1 MNAIKCIEG
10 ASMSQQKQGVLFAAG
25 AYLMWGLIPLYWK
38 QVQNVSSLE
47 ILAGRVIWSF
57 VFTALFVLLIKQRKE
72 LMEDIKSL
80 WGRQAQFWSLFI
92 ASLVISVNW
101 GVYIWAVNNEQL
113 LQASLGY
120 YINPLISVLF
130 GLIIFKEKLS
140 GATIVAVMIAAI
152 GVGYQA
158 ILGGTIPWVS
168 LTLALSFSIY
178 GVLKKKIPLDATR
191 GLAIETLFILPIAI
205 IGYIYLMQ
213 TTDIAF
219 LQVDMKTNLFLIG
232 SGIITALPL
241 VLFAKGAQ
249 KIPLYLLGFVQFLSP
264 TMSLVIGIF
273 VYKEPFTMT
282 ELFTFSCIW
291 LAVLIFSA
299 GKLIEVRKRKMI

>member
-1 MNAIKCIEG
+1 
-10 ASMSQQKQGVLFAAG
+10 MSEQKQGILFAAG

-38 QVQNVSSLE
+38 QVQHVSSLE

-57 VFTALFVLLIKQRKE
+57 IFTAAFILIIKQRKH
-72 LMEDIKSL
+72 LLADIKVL
-80 WGRQAQFWSLFI
+80 WGKQLQFWLLFV
-92 ASLVISVNW
+92 ASLIISLNW
-101 GVYIWAVNNEQL
+101 GVYIWAVNNDHL

-130 GLIIFKEKLS
+130 GLLFFKEKLS
-140 GATIVAVMIAAI
+140 AATITAVVIAAI

-158 ILGGTIPWVS
+158 ILGGSIPWVS
-168 LTLALSFSIY
+168 LTLALTFAFY
-178 GVLKKKIPLDATR
+178 GVIKKKIPLDATR

-205 IGYIYLMQ
+205 VGYIYLMQ

-219 LQVDMKTNLFLIG
+219 LNVDLKTNLFLIG

-249 KIPLYLLGFVQFLSP
+249 KIPLYLMGFIQFLSP

-273 VYKEPFTMT
+273 VFKEPFTMT

-299 GKLIEVRKRKMI
+299 SKFIEARKRHAI

>member
-1 MNAIKCIEG
+1 
-10 ASMSQQKQGVLFAAG
+10 MSEQKQGILFAAG

-38 QVQNVSSLE
+38 QVQHVSSLE

-57 VFTALFVLLIKQRKE
+57 IFTAAFILIIKQRKH
-72 LMEDIKSL
+72 LLADIKVL
-80 WGRQAQFWSLFI
+80 WGKQLQFWLLFV
-92 ASLVISVNW
+92 ASLIISLNW
-101 GVYIWAVNNEQL
+101 GVYIWAVNNDHL

-130 GLIIFKEKLS
+130 GLLFFKEKLS
-140 GATIVAVMIAAI
+140 AATITAVVIAAI

-158 ILGGTIPWVS
+158 ILGGSIPWVS
-168 LTLALSFSIY
+168 LTLAFTFAFY
-178 GVLKKKIPLDATR
+178 GVIKKKIPLDATR

-205 IGYIYLMQ
+205 VGYIYLMQ

-219 LQVDMKTNLFLIG
+219 LNVDLKTNLFLIG

-249 KIPLYLLGFVQFLSP
+249 KIPLYLMGFIQFLSP

-273 VYKEPFTMT
+273 VFKEPFTMT

-299 GKLIEVRKRKMI
+299 SKFIEARKRHAI

>member
-1 MNAIKCIEG
+1 
-10 ASMSQQKQGVLFAAG
+10 MSEQKQGVLFAAG
-25 AYLMWGLIPLYWK
+25 AYLMWGIIPLYWK
-38 QVQNVSSLE
+38 QVQHVSSLE

-72 LMEDIKSL
+72 LLEDIKTL
-80 WGRQAQFWSLFI
+80 WSRQAQFWSLFI
-92 ASLVISVNW
+92 ASLVVSVNW
-101 GVYIWAVNNEQL
+101 GVYIWAVNNDQL

-120 YINPLISVLF
+120 YINPLISVIF
-130 GLIIFKEKLS
+130 GMVIFKEKLS
-140 GATIVAVMIAAI
+140 GATIVAVIIAAI

-205 IGYIYLMQ
+205 VGYIYLMQ

-249 KIPLYLLGFVQFLSP
+249 KIPLYLMGFIQFLSP
-264 TMSLVIGIF
+264 TMSLIIGIF
-273 VYKEPFTMT
+273 IFKEPFTMT
-282 ELFTFSCIW
+282 EMFTFGCIW

-299 GKLIEVRKRKMI
+299 AKLVEAKKRQAI

>member
-1 MNAIKCIEG
+1 
-10 ASMSQQKQGVLFAAG
+10 MSEQKQGILFAAG

-38 QVQNVSSLE
+38 QVQHVSSLE

-57 VFTALFVLLIKQRKE
+57 LFTAAFILIIKQRKH
-72 LMEDIKSL
+72 LLADIKAL
-80 WGRQAQFWSLFI
+80 WGKQLQFWLLFV
-92 ASLVISVNW
+92 ASLIISVNW
-101 GVYIWAVNNEQL
+101 GVYIWAVNNDHL

-130 GLIIFKEKLS
+130 GLLFFKESLS
-140 GATIVAVMIAAI
+140 KATVIAVVIAGI

-158 ILGGTIPWVS
+158 ILGGSIPWVS
-168 LTLALSFSIY
+168 LTLALSFAFY
-178 GVLKKKIPLDATR
+178 GVIKKKIPLDATR

-205 IGYIYLMQ
+205 VGYVYLMQ

-219 LQVDMKTNLFLIG
+219 SNVDLKTNLFLIG
-232 SGIITALPL
+232 SGIVTALPL

-249 KIPLYLLGFVQFLSP
+249 KIPLYLMGFIQFLSP

-273 VYKEPFTMT
+273 IFKEPFTMT

-299 GKLIEVRKRKMI
+299 SKFIEARKRHAI

>member
-1 MNAIKCIEG
+1 
-10 ASMSQQKQGVLFAAG
+10 MSEQKQGILFAAG
-25 AYLMWGLIPLYWK
+25 AYLMWGMIPLYWK
-38 QVQNVSSLE
+38 QVQHVSSLE

-57 VFTALFVLLIKQRKE
+57 IFTAAFILIIKQSKHLLADIKVLWGKQLQFWLLFV
-72 LMEDIKSL
+72 
-80 WGRQAQFWSLFI
+80 
-92 ASLVISVNW
+92 ASLIISLNW
-101 GVYIWAVNNEQL
+101 GVYIWAVNNDHL

-130 GLIIFKEKLS
+130 GLLFFKEKLS
-140 GATIVAVMIAAI
+140 AATITAVVIAAI

-158 ILGGTIPWVS
+158 ILGGSIPWVS
-168 LTLALSFSIY
+168 LTLALTFAFY
-178 GVLKKKIPLDATR
+178 GVIKKKIPLDATR

-205 IGYIYLMQ
+205 VGYIYLMQ

-219 LQVDMKTNLFLIG
+219 LNVDLKTNLFLIG

-249 KIPLYLLGFVQFLSP
+249 KIPLYLMGFIQFLSP

-273 VYKEPFTMT
+273 VFKEPFTMT

-299 GKLIEVRKRKMI
+299 SKFIEARKRHAI

>member
-1 MNAIKCIEG
+1 
-10 ASMSQQKQGVLFAAG
+10 MSEQKQGILFSLG

-38 QVQNVSSLE
+38 QVQHVSSLE

-57 VFTALFVLLIKQRKE
+57 LFTAAFILIIKQRKH
-72 LMEDIKSL
+72 LLADIKAL
-80 WGRQAQFWSLFI
+80 WGKQLQFWLLFI
-92 ASLVISVNW
+92 ASLIISVNW
-101 GVYIWAVNNEQL
+101 GIYIWAVNNDHL

-130 GLIIFKEKLS
+130 GLLFFKESLS
-140 GATIVAVMIAAI
+140 KATVIAVVIAAI

-158 ILGGTIPWVS
+158 ILSGSIPWVS
-168 LTLALSFSIY
+168 LTLALSFAFY
-178 GVLKKKIPLDATR
+178 GVIKKKIPLDATR

-205 IGYIYLMQ
+205 VGYVYLMQ

-219 LQVDMKTNLFLIG
+219 LEMDLKTNLFLIG

-249 KIPLYLLGFVQFLSP
+249 KIPLYLMGFIQFLSP

-273 VYKEPFTMT
+273 IFKEPFTMT
-282 ELFTFSCIW
+282 ELFTFGCIW
-291 LAVLIFSA
+291 LAVIIFSA
-299 GKLIEVRKRKMI
+299 SKFIEARKRHSI

>member
-1 MNAIKCIEG
+1 
-10 ASMSQQKQGVLFAAG
+10 MSEQKQGILFAAG

-38 QVQNVSSLE
+38 QVQHVSSLE

-57 VFTALFVLLIKQRKE
+57 IFTAAFILIIKQSKHLLADIKVLWGKQLQFWLLFV
-72 LMEDIKSL
+72 
-80 WGRQAQFWSLFI
+80 
-92 ASLVISVNW
+92 ASLIISLNW
-101 GVYIWAVNNEQL
+101 GVYIWAVNNDHL

-130 GLIIFKEKLS
+130 GLLFFKEKLS
-140 GATIVAVMIAAI
+140 AATITAVVIAAI

-158 ILGGTIPWVS
+158 ILGGSIPWVS
-168 LTLALSFSIY
+168 LTLALTFAFY
-178 GVLKKKIPLDATR
+178 GVIKKKIPLDATR

-205 IGYIYLMQ
+205 VGYIYLMQ

-219 LQVDMKTNLFLIG
+219 LNVDLKTNLFLIG

-249 KIPLYLLGFVQFLSP
+249 KIPLYLMGFIQFLSP

-273 VYKEPFTMT
+273 VFKEPFTMT

-299 GKLIEVRKRKMI
+299 SKFIEARKRHAI

>member
-1 MNAIKCIEG
+1 MSSIIFIEG
-10 ASMSQQKQGVLFAAG
+10 ASMSEQKQGVLFAAG
-25 AYLMWGLIPLYWK
+25 AYLMWGIIPLYWK
-38 QVQNVSSLE
+38 QVQHVSSLE

-72 LMEDIKSL
+72 LMEDIKTL

-101 GVYIWAVNNEQL
+101 GVYIWAVNNDHL

-130 GLIIFKEKLS
+130 GLLFFKEKLS
-140 GATIVAVMIAAI
+140 GATIVAVIIAAI

-178 GVLKKKIPLDATR
+178 GVLKKKISLDATR

-205 IGYIYLMQ
+205 VGYIYLMQ

-249 KIPLYLLGFVQFLSP
+249 KIPLYLMGFIQFLSP
-264 TMSLVIGIF
+264 TMSLIIGIF
-273 VYKEPFTMT
+273 IFKEPFTMT
-282 ELFTFSCIW
+282 EMFTFGCIW

-299 GKLIEVRKRKMI
+299 AKLVEAKKRHAI

>member
-1 MNAIKCIEG
+1 
-10 ASMSQQKQGVLFAAG
+10 MSEQKQGILFAAG

-38 QVQNVSSLE
+38 QVQHVSSLE

-57 VFTALFVLLIKQRKE
+57 IFTAAFILIIKQSKHLLADIKELWASQLQFWLLFV
-72 LMEDIKSL
+72 
-80 WGRQAQFWSLFI
+80 
-92 ASLVISVNW
+92 ASLIISLNW
-101 GVYIWAVNNEQL
+101 GVYIWAVNNDHL

-130 GLIIFKEKLS
+130 GLLFFKESLS
-140 GATIVAVMIAAI
+140 KATVIAVVIAAI

-158 ILGGTIPWVS
+158 ILGGSIPWVS
-168 LTLALSFSIY
+168 LTLALSFAFY
-178 GVLKKKIPLDATR
+178 GVIKKKIPLDATR

-205 IGYIYLMQ
+205 VGYMYLMQ

-219 LQVDMKTNLFLIG
+219 SNVDLKTNLFLIG
-232 SGIITALPL
+232 SGIVTALPL

-249 KIPLYLLGFVQFLSP
+249 KIPLYLMGFIQFLSP

-273 VYKEPFTMT
+273 IFKEPFTMT

-291 LAVLIFSA
+291 LAVIIFSA
-299 GKLIEVRKRKMI
+299 SKFIEARKRHAF

>member
-1 MNAIKCIEG
+1 
-10 ASMSQQKQGVLFAAG
+10 MSEQKQGVLFAAG

-38 QVQNVSSLE
+38 QVQYVSSLE

-57 VFTALFVLLIKQRKE
+57 IFTALFILIIKQRKH
-72 LMEDIKSL
+72 LIEDIKTL
-80 WGRQAQFWSLFI
+80 WTRQLQFWLLFV
-92 ASLVISVNW
+92 ASLIISVNW
-101 GVYIWAVNNEQL
+101 GVYIWAVNNDHL

-130 GLIIFKEKLS
+130 GLIFFKEKLS
-140 GATIVAVMIAAI
+140 GATILAVIIAAI

-168 LTLALSFSIY
+168 LTLALTFAFY
-178 GVLKKKIPLDATR
+178 GVLKKKIPMDATR

-205 IGYIYLMQ
+205 VGYIYLMQ

-219 LQVDMKTNLFLIG
+219 LHVDMKTNLFLIG

-249 KIPLYLLGFVQFLSP
+249 KIPLYLMGFIQFLSP
-264 TMSLVIGIF
+264 TMSLIIGIF
-273 VYKEPFTMT
+273 VFKEPFTMT
-282 ELFTFSCIW
+282 ELFTFGCIW
-291 LAVLIFSA
+291 LAVMIFSA
-299 GKLIEVRKRKMI
+299 EKLIEARKRQAI

>member
-1 MNAIKCIEG
+1 
-10 ASMSQQKQGVLFAAG
+10 MSEQKQGILFAAG

-38 QVQNVSSLE
+38 QVQHVSSLE

-57 VFTALFVLLIKQRKE
+57 LFTAAFILIIKQRKH
-72 LMEDIKSL
+72 LLADIKAL
-80 WGRQAQFWSLFI
+80 WGKQLQFWLLFV
-92 ASLVISVNW
+92 ASLIISLNW
-101 GVYIWAVNNEQL
+101 GVYIWAVNNDHL

-120 YINPLISVLF
+120 YMNPLISVVF
-130 GLIIFKEKLS
+130 GLLFFKESLS
-140 GATIVAVMIAAI
+140 KATVIAVVIAAI

-158 ILGGTIPWVS
+158 ILGGSIPWVS
-168 LTLALSFSIY
+168 LTLALSFAFY
-178 GVLKKKIPLDATR
+178 GVIKKKIPLDATR

-205 IGYIYLMQ
+205 VGYVYLMQ

-219 LQVDMKTNLFLIG
+219 SNVDLKTNLFLIG
-232 SGIITALPL
+232 SGIVTALPL

-249 KIPLYLLGFVQFLSP
+249 KIPLYLMGFIQFLSP

-273 VYKEPFTMT
+273 IFKEPFTMT

-299 GKLIEVRKRKMI
+299 SKFIEARKRHAI